1 MPESRTVKIN
11 PQNMMVSPAAIMLVL
26 EDPSSPYF
34 SVGIAFDGMTYP
46 FYLLDK
52 VTDPWF
58 EFCSGC
64 EFRKEYEEGNQL
76 TGCPGGLPYLK
87 SAGWTSTRRPVP
99 VTSINLE
106 CQRVREGEINFD
118 TQREVLM
125 PVKIPPFLIRY
136 DFQGLG
142 GRSIAAP
149 FAFVLKP
156 NPQTL
161 SDYFYGAPF
170 VLGNVDGYGSVC
182 LGSTVNNFNRYS
194 KDVSPS
200 VNAFFQFKRNN
211 DYFASTLGR
220 SYRSIAEYAHDLNAF
235 STDEERA
242 NHIAKYCK
250 SGYFEFKRRW
260 ISYNPMPE
268 NKYFVLPPTFKKIE
282 VQRDQVVILTDLND
296 RQFKLNGTL
305 EDYTLEPVENE
316 N

>member
-1 MPESRTVKIN
+1 MPESRILEIN

-34 SVGIAFDGMTYP
+34 AVGIAFDGMTYP

-76 TGCPGGLPYLK
+76 VGCPGGLPYLK
-87 SAGWTSTRRPVP
+87 CNGRSVARIPVP
-99 VTSINLE
+99 VTSPRLE
-106 CQRVREGEINFD
+106 CQKVQEGEIDFD

-125 PVKIPPFLIRY
+125 PVKIPPFVIRY
-136 DFQGLG
+136 DVQGFG

-149 FAFVLKP
+149 YAFVLKP

-182 LGSTVNNFNRYS
+182 LGSTADNFDYYG

-220 SYRSIAEYAHDLNAF
+220 DYKSIAEYARNLNSF
-235 STDEERA
+235 ETDACRA

-260 ISYNPMPE
+260 ISYDPIPE
-268 NKYFVLPPTFKKIE
+268 NKCFVLPPTFKKIE
-282 VQRDQVVILTDLND
+282 VQRGQVVILTDLND